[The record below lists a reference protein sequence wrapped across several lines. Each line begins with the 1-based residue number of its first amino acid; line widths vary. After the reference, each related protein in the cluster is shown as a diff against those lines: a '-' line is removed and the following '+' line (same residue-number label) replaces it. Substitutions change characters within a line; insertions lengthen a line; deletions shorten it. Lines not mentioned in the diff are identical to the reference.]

1 MIKESLHNLKTWLLV
16 ASIFQLI
23 WEKLSFELKEWKM
36 LVNQRFLF
44 LKMWYIHMIEY
55 YWLSKKKKKGNLDIC
70 GNMDE
75 PGGHYS
81 KGKLPRNATW
91 FHSHVEPKIVV
102 QSLSCVHF
110 LVTPG
115 TAAHQASLSFTISW
129 CLLKLMSLSRW

>member
-1 MIKESLHNLKTWLLV
+1 
-16 ASIFQLI
+16 
-23 WEKLSFELKEWKM
+23 M

-44 LKMWYIHMIEY
+44 LKMWYIHMVEY

-91 FHSHVEPKIVV
+91 FHSYVEPKIVV

-129 CLLKLMSLSRW
+129 CLLKLMSLSRWWHSTISSSVAPFSSCPQSCQHQGLFQLVGSKVA